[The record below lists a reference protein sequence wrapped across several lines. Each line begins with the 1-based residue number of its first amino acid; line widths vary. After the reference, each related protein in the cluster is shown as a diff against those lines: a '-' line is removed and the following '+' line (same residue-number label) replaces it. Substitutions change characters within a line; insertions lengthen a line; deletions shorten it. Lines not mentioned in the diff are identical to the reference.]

1 MDRHSFELAVNRE
14 ILQALDELLPLHTT
28 TGHITRRDLQLRLQV
43 VSERVQ
49 AAARDYYLESLRTV
63 DEVADELGVSAEHLR
78 DLAQQRYYHYGIG
91 RKFGDTWVWTP
102 DEVDVIRPQ
111 GE

>member
-1 MDRHSFELAVNRE
+1 MDRHTFELTVNRE
-14 ILQALDELLPLHTT
+14 ILHALDELLPFHTS
-28 TGHITRRDLQLRLQV
+28 TGSVSRHDLQRQLEV

-63 DEVADELGVSAEHLR
+63 DDVADELGVSAEHLR
-78 DLAQQRYYHYGIG
+78 DLARQRYYHYGMG

>member
-1 MDRHSFELAVNRE
+1 MDRHTFETTVNLE
-14 ILQALDELLPLHTT
+14 ILQALDELLPQHVP
-28 TGHITRRDLQLRLQV
+28 TGNVSRALLQQRLQA
-43 VSERVQ
+43 VSECVQ

-63 DEVADELGVSAEHLR
+63 DDVADELGVSVEHMCE
-78 DLAQQRYYHYGIG
+78 LARHRHFNYGIG

-102 DEVDVIRPQ
+102 DEVDVLRPQ